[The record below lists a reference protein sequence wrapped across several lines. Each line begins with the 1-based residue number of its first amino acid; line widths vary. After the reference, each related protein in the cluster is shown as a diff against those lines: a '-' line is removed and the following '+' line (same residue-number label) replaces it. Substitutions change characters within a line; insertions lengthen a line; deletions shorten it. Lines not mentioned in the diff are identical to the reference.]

1 MPSAQLVVSIVGF
14 AVTFG
19 TLLYK
24 FGRLEGK
31 IMQKL
36 EDHDRR
42 LDHLEEHPTS
52 RYAGV

>member
-1 MPSAQLVVSIVGF
+1 MSIVSF

-31 IMQKL
+31 ITQQL
-36 EDHDRR
+36 QEHENRLNAIDRPGVGI
-42 LDHLEEHPTS
+42 H
-52 RYAGV
+52 AGV

>member
-1 MPSAQLVVSIVGF
+1 MWSPELIVSIGGF
-14 AVTFG
+14 AITFA

-31 IMQKL
+31 ITQQ
-36 EDHDRR
+36 
-42 LDHLEEHPTS
+42 LEEHERRLNEIQRSPTS